1 MQFGLNLHQFP
12 ETSVSSNLFLHAFIS
27 PPKIIVERGGPWI
40 ESQLLANPRHGFV
53 DDGYRNTDYDIPG
66 LPNFRFKPKSMY
78 SPKTEPARQLIHASG
93 EFFIRILQESDRDS
107 SSKVAFFYINNRDS
121 SQSSVAHHFELFCG
135 MIKDYEARWLA
146 MQEEARKEELAKEE
160 EWGKR
165 VVEAQKTA

>member
-1 MQFGLNLHQFP
+1 
-12 ETSVSSNLFLHAFIS
+12 
-27 PPKIIVERGGPWI
+27 
-40 ESQLLANPRHGFV
+40 
-53 DDGYRNTDYDIPG
+53 
-66 LPNFRFKPKSMY
+66 MY

-165 VVEAQKTA
+165 VVEAQKNA